1 MNSETY
7 TKIFLKANNIA
18 VNGPT
23 IKEHHHL
30 WFKNTRHR
38 EHTGGLRLTE
48 EGFNMCRDIDLKLY
62 EIPFYDK
69 LRLTTQVLIFL
80 DKFIDCPYFVTDKS
94 VYVSGEKKAVELTMF
109 SGNILKYGLI
119 KAMKKTLGE
128 DIDEAEK
135 EGGLSS

>member
-18 VNGPT
+18 VNEPS
-23 IKEHHHL
+23 IKEHHHR

-38 EHTGGLRLTE
+38 ETMGGLRLTE
-48 EGFNMCRDIDLKLY
+48 DGLNMVRDLDLRLY

-69 LRLTTQVLIFL
+69 LKMTTQVLIFL
-80 DKFIDCPYFVTDKS
+80 DKFIDCPY
-94 VYVSGEKKAVELTMF
+94 YVNERSIYVAGERKAVELTMF
-109 SGNILKYGLI
+109 SGNLLKYGLN

-128 DIDEAEK
+128 NVDIDIEDINK
-135 EGGLSS
+135 DT